1 MTEERYVELVDEIV
15 EQSMVMV
22 IWSQG
27 IWDHL
32 IEKREIYWF
41 TEDRS
46 DIWLRSLEAE
56 MLRTLG
62 TLAQGR

>member
-1 MTEERYVELVDEIV
+1 MAEERYVELVNEIV

-22 IWSQG
+22 VWLQG
-27 IWDHL
+27 LRDRL

-41 TEDRS
+41 TDNRA
-46 DIWLRSLEAE
+46 DIWLRSLEGE
-56 MLRTLG
+56 MLRMLG